1 MSLIRMESQN
11 IEQNVPSTY
20 SSGDSPT
27 TLIYGLPSL
36 FTSEILYDGPKRCI
50 LKTNVD
56 TISSSGTSNN
66 MNGSHGT
73 DTDSTGLCHK
83 ECFSVPHIR
92 ELADSTIK
100 ENVAISQN
108 NETRGSCDS
117 VTCFSEHELSDIP
130 LSSNDEDRVN
140 FDVSDISKQLVLLSP
155 FSGRKLTTIRS
166 ESNYVPITSSFLTEK
181 DNGCV
186 RSSDVMQQST
196 LQPKHI
202 TVTMPTVEDG
212 LSSGSDAGSPCLT
225 SKSHVKDPS
234 FDMRS
239 FSDSPDSVTDI
250 YCGRPT
256 INSSSGSLDGGH
268 LLNPAIV
275 QDISNDIMDIKRTLG
290 ASDHAKTYI
299 PTCEQNVV
307 NAVTTSKSKEQ
318 NINPRSDRVNGC
330 HCNEMKTG
338 FTPSD
343 ISHVN
348 KISSSNRNWDM
359 FGDHDKEKNTVQ
371 AVVECTD
378 EGTFDQASCNATDI
392 KNNIL
397 ESPIDSYSYKQMH
410 QWTFPAQVHTVY
422 SSSED
427 ETSHRSNTSKSIPI
441 KSEIKSR
448 NNSDKGQNTKCTSPL
463 SLSSSFDNSKQKSQ
477 FKASTNSSHSGA
489 VTNKLNSKSAT
500 RTNVNSDEVYKSP
513 ISRQSDRRDGDFDSD
528 EDTAQLLDK
537 QYQADKQVYIPELK
551 DKSCIEADR
560 QRRVREVSVR
570 HPEQPDVLIHGL
582 LFRAQ
587 YMGSTQIL
595 CNKQSTRMSRML
607 QAQEVVNRIKGA
619 PDDESHPSVTV
630 ELFVSTE
637 RIMIL
642 NSNLE
647 DILIDH
653 KLRAVSYI
661 ADIGDLFVLMSR
673 RLDPSTQ
680 SEESENYFTSNYQ
693 NNELKENSNYNSDNN
708 NNNTNSSLPEQQHSL
723 VPLNSNIS
731 SVTKS
736 TMIEKLKKPMKMICH
751 VLESTE
757 AQLIAQTVGHAFQ
770 LAYLDFLRE
779 NGIEDL
785 GIIKQ
790 LDYDDILKQQEI
802 FCDELSLFCDKD
814 NHKEVT
820 IPKQKGES
828 LGVVIV
834 ESGWGSLL
842 PTALLANMHPTGPA
856 ARCGQLNIGNQIVA
870 VNGQSLVG
878 LPLLTCQQIIKNCR
892 QSTIVKLMIISCPPV
907 VEVLIRRPSLNYQL
921 GFSVQDGVICSLL
934 RGGIAERGGIRVDH
948 RIIEINGESVVAVSH
963 EKIVQLL
970 ATSVGEIH
978 IRTMP
983 TSVFRLLTGQI
994 IPRYI

>member
-11 IEQNVPSTY
+11 IEKNVPSTN

-56 TISSSGTSNN
+56 NISSSGTSNN
-66 MNGSHGT
+66 MNGGHGT
-73 DTDSTGLCHK
+73 DTDYTGLCHK
-83 ECFSVPHIR
+83 ECFSVTHIR
-92 ELADSTIK
+92 ELTDSTIK
-100 ENVAISQN
+100 ENVASSQN
-108 NETRGSCDS
+108 NEARGSCDS

-130 LSSNDEDRVN
+130 LSSNDENRVN

-155 FSGRKLTTIRS
+155 FSGKKFATVRS
-166 ESNYVPITSSFLTEK
+166 ESNYVPMTSSFLTEK
-181 DNGCV
+181 DSVCV

-212 LSSGSDAGSPCLT
+212 LSSGSDSGSPCLI
-225 SKSHVKDPS
+225 SRSHVKDCS

-239 FSDSPDSVTDI
+239 FSGSPDSVTDI

-256 INSSSGSLDGGH
+256 INSSSGSLDGEH

-275 QDISNDIMDIKRTLG
+275 RDISNDIMDIKRTLN
-290 ASDHAKTYI
+290 ASDHSKTYI

-307 NAVTTSKSKEQ
+307 NTVNTSKSKEQ
-318 NINPRSDRVNGC
+318 NINPKSPDRVNGC
-330 HCNEMKTG
+330 HCTEMKTG
-338 FTPSD
+338 LIPSD
-343 ISHVN
+343 VSYAN
-348 KISSSNRNWDM
+348 KISSSSRNWDM
-359 FGDHDKEKNTVQ
+359 FNDHDKEKNTVP
-371 AVVECTD
+371 AVVEYTD

-397 ESPIDSYSYKQMH
+397 ESPTDLYSHKQMH
-410 QWTFPAQVHTVY
+410 HWTFPAQVHTVY
-422 SSSED
+422 SSSDD
-427 ETSHRSNTSKSIPI
+427 ETSHRSNASKSISN

-448 NNSDKGQNTKCTSPL
+448 NNSDKGQNTKCSSPL
-463 SLSSSFDNSKQKSQ
+463 SFSSFDNSKQKSQ
-477 FKASTNSSHSGA
+477 YKASTNSSHPG
-489 VTNKLNSKSAT
+489 TIENKLNSKSAAH
-500 RTNVNSDEVYKSP
+500 TNVNSDEVYKSP

-680 SEESENYFTSNYQ
+680 SDESENYFTSNYQ
-693 NNELKENSNYNSDNN
+693 NNEPKENSNYNADNN
-708 NNNTNSSLPEQQHSL
+708 NTEQQHSV
-723 VPLNSNIS
+723 VPPNSNIS

>member
-1 MSLIRMESQN
+1 MSLIQTEPENPGLEVSN
-11 IEQNVPSTY
+11 TY
-20 SSGDSPT
+20 SNCDNPT

-50 LKTNVD
+50 VKSNVGKL
-56 TISSSGTSNN
+56 SP
-66 MNGSHGT
+66 
-73 DTDSTGLCHK
+73 DSTPNKINGGHEATGGIAGLCHTGS
-83 ECFSVPHIR
+83 FSIPHPHNLTDVI
-92 ELADSTIK
+92 SK
-100 ENVAISQN
+100 ENRACSQN
-108 NETRGSCDS
+108 NGTKESCGS
-117 VTCFSEHELSDIP
+117 VAHFSEHELSDIP
-130 LSSNDEDRVN
+130 LSPNSEDKMN
-140 FDVSDISKQLVLLSP
+140 FDVSDISKQLTLLSP
-155 FSGRKLTTIRS
+155 FSGKKFATIRS
-166 ESNYVPITSSFLTEK
+166 ESNYIPMMSSLLTGNS
-181 DNGCV
+181 DRV
-186 RSSDVMQQST
+186 RSLDVLQNGT
-196 LQPKHI
+196 LHPKRS

-212 LSSGSDAGSPCLT
+212 LSSGSYPSSPCST
-225 SKSHVKDPS
+225 SKSRIKDS
-234 FDMRS
+234 TFDMRS
-239 FSDSPDSVTDI
+239 LSGSPDSVTDI

-256 INSSSGSLDGGH
+256 VNCCSGSLDGEH
-268 LLNPAIV
+268 LLNPAII
-275 QDISNDIMDIKRTLG
+275 QDISNDIMDIKRTLDT
-290 ASDHAKTYI
+290 SDHTKTYT
-299 PTCEQNVV
+299 PSCEQKAV
-307 NAVTTSKSKEQ
+307 NALHVSKSTEQ
-318 NINPRSDRVNGC
+318 NTNPRTDRVNGC
-330 HCNEMKTG
+330 HCSEMKTESKHLKM
-338 FTPSD
+338 PHNKN
-343 ISHVN
+343 IST
-348 KISSSNRNWDM
+348 SSHTWDELKNQ
-359 FGDHDKEKNTVQ
+359 DKEKHIVQ
-371 AVVECTD
+371 ATVECTD
-378 EGTFDQASCNATDI
+378 AGTFDQVSCNGTDI

-397 ESPIDSYSYKQMH
+397 ESPTNSCSHKLMH
-410 QWTFPAQVHTVY
+410 HWTFPAQVHTVY

-427 ETSHRSNTSKSIPI
+427 ENSHKSSSTKSFSNKPQITSQNK
-441 KSEIKSR
+441 
-448 NNSDKGQNTKCTSPL
+448 SDKERITTFSSTP
-463 SLSSSFDNSKQKSQ
+463 SSSSFENSQQKNQ
-477 FKASTNSSHSGA
+477 FNASTSPSNPGM
-489 VTNKLNSKSAT
+489 VTNKSNPKITT
-500 RTNVNSDEVYKSP
+500 RTSVNSDEIYKSST
-513 ISRQSDRRDGDFDSD
+513 SRHSDRQDGDFDSD

-607 QAQEVVNRIKGA
+607 QAQEIVNRIKA

-653 KLRAVSYI
+653 VLRTVSYI

-680 SEESENYFTSNYQ
+680 SEEFENYPTSNNQ
-693 NNELKENSNYNSDNN
+693 NNELKEISNYNANN
-708 NNNTNSSLPEQQHSL
+708 NNHNNNANSNSPEQHHS
-723 VPLNSNIS
+723 VIPATSNIS
-731 SVTKS
+731 KVTKS
-736 TMIEKLKKPMKMICH
+736 TTIEKLKKPIKMICH

-779 NGIEDL
+779 NGVEDL

-790 LDYDDILKQQEI
+790 LDYDDVLKQQEI

-892 QSTIVKLMIISCPPV
+892 QCTVVKLMIINCPPV

>member
-11 IEQNVPSTY
+11 IEQNIPNTY
-20 SSGDSPT
+20 SSSDSPT

-50 LKTNVD
+50 LKTDKLSPN
-56 TISSSGTSNN
+56 GNSNN
-66 MNGSHGT
+66 IIEGHRT
-73 DTDSTGLCHK
+73 DVDSTGLCHK
-83 ECFSVPHIR
+83 GCFSVPRIR
-92 ELADSTIK
+92 DLTDSTMRG
-100 ENVAISQN
+100 NVASSQN
-108 NETRGSCDS
+108 NETKGSCDS

-130 LSSNDEDRVN
+130 LSSNDEDRIN

-155 FSGRKLTTIRS
+155 FSGEKFATIRS
-166 ESNYVPITSSFLTEK
+166 ESNYVPMTSSFLTER

-186 RSSDVMQQST
+186 RSSDVMQRST
-196 LQPKHI
+196 LHPKHI

-212 LSSGSDAGSPCLT
+212 LSSGSDSGSPCLT
-225 SKSHVKDPS
+225 SRSRVKDSS

-239 FSDSPDSVTDI
+239 FSGSPDSVTDI

-256 INSSSGSLDGGH
+256 INSRSESLDGEH

-275 QDISNDIMDIKRTLG
+275 QDISKDIMDIKRTLG
-290 ASDHAKTYI
+290 ASDHAKIYI
-299 PTCEQNVV
+299 PSCEQNTV
-307 NAVTTSKSKEQ
+307 NTSKSREQ
-318 NINPRSDRVNGC
+318 NINPRSPDKVNGC
-330 HCNEMKTG
+330 HCNEMKIE
-338 FTPSD
+338 FTPLE
-343 ISHVN
+343 ISHAN
-348 KISSSNRNWDM
+348 KISVSSRNWEM
-359 FGDHDKEKNTVQ
+359 FKDHDKEKNTVQ

-392 KNNIL
+392 QNNIL
-397 ESPIDSYSYKQMH
+397 ESPIDSCSHKQMH
-410 QWTFPAQVHTVY
+410 HWTFPAQVHTVY

-427 ETSHRSNTSKSIPI
+427 ETSHRSNISKSVPN

-448 NNSDKGQNTKCTSPL
+448 NNSDRGQNTKCSSPL
-463 SLSSSFDNSKQKSQ
+463 SSTFENSKQKSQ
-477 FKASTNSSHSGA
+477 FKASINSSHPGT

-500 RTNVNSDEVYKSP
+500 RINTNSDEVYKSP
-513 ISRQSDRRDGDFDSD
+513 ILRHSDCRDGDFDSD

-607 QAQEVVNRIKGA
+607 QAQEVVNRIKA

-653 KLRAVSYI
+653 KLRTVSYI

-680 SEESENYFTSNYQ
+680 SEESENYFTSSYL
-693 NNELKENSNYNSDNN
+693 NNELKEISTHNADN
-708 NNNTNSSLPEQQHSL
+708 NNNTNSSLPEQQHSA
-723 VPLNSNIS
+723 VPLNSNIPN
-731 SVTKS
+731 VTKS
-736 TMIEKLKKPMKMICH
+736 AMIEKLKKPMKMICH

>member
-1 MSLIRMESQN
+1 MSN
-11 IEQNVPSTY
+11 
-20 SSGDSPT
+20 
-27 TLIYGLPSL
+27 GL
-36 FTSEILYDGPKRCI
+36 SEK
-50 LKTNVD
+50 NW
-56 TISSSGTSNN
+56 
-66 MNGSHGT
+66 
-73 DTDSTGLCHK
+73 
-83 ECFSVPHIR
+83 
-92 ELADSTIK
+92 
-100 ENVAISQN
+100 
-108 NETRGSCDS
+108 DS
-117 VTCFSEHELSDIP
+117 V
-130 LSSNDEDRVN
+130 
-140 FDVSDISKQLVLLSP
+140 QLPV
-155 FSGRKLTTIRS
+155 IA
-166 ESNYVPITSSFLTEK
+166 N
-181 DNGCV
+181 
-186 RSSDVMQQST
+186 QST
-196 LQPKHI
+196 LHMKRNI
-202 TVTMPTVEDG
+202 ITMPTVEDG
-212 LSSGSDAGSPCLT
+212 LSSGSDSGSLCSGSRSRLNGC
-225 SKSHVKDPS
+225 S
-234 FDMRS
+234 FNMRS
-239 FSDSPDSVTDI
+239 SSGSPDSVTDI
-250 YCGRPT
+250 YCGRPPM
-256 INSSSGSLDGGH
+256 NSCSGSPNGEH
-268 LLNPAIV
+268 LLNPNIV
-275 QDISNDIMDIKRTLG
+275 QDISNDIRDIKRTLS
-290 ASDHAKTYI
+290 AVDHAKAYI
-299 PTCEQNVV
+299 PSCDVESTGNMNILAKQNSIK
-307 NAVTTSKSKEQ
+307 NSSEP
-318 NINPRSDRVNGC
+318 NHC
-330 HCNEMKTG
+330 HCKEAKIE
-338 FTPSD
+338 FAQLES
-343 ISHVN
+343 SHTDDFHV
-348 KISSSNRNWDM
+348 SNHNWDK
-359 FGDHDKEKNTVQ
+359 FKEVEKVTHTVHT
-371 AVVECTD
+371 VVECTND
-378 EGTFDQASCNATDI
+378 GNTNEFRNG
-392 KNNIL
+392 NIL
-397 ESPIDSYSYKQMH
+397 KSPIDSYSHKQMH
-410 QWTFPAQVHTVY
+410 HWTFPSQSNTVC
-422 SSSED
+422 SSSD
-427 ETSHRSNTSKSIPI
+427 EEKCSRTNTKAIPYKSQI
-441 KSEIKSR
+441 KSQ
-448 NNSDKGQNTKCTSPL
+448 NNINARRTNPCSP
-463 SLSSSFDNSKQKSQ
+463 SSSCENSQQNK
-477 FKASTNSSHSGA
+477 FKLSTNSDHSGA
-489 VTNKLNSKSAT
+489 LTNKLNGKNSTHA
-500 RTNVNSDEVYKSP
+500 NVTSNEINKSP
-513 ISRQSDRRDGDFDSD
+513 LLNHSSRRDGDFDSD

-551 DKSCIEADR
+551 DKSCIQTDR

-570 HPEQPDVLIHGL
+570 HPDQPDVLIHGL

-607 QAQEVVNRIKGA
+607 QAQEVVNRIKT

-653 KLRAVSYI
+653 TLRTVSYI

-673 RLDPSTQ
+673 RLDQTQ
-680 SEESENYFTSNYQ
+680 SDQSEDTSPTCNPNEQEENRNC
-693 NNELKENSNYNSDNN
+693 NANNYNSDGNATNN
-708 NNNTNSSLPEQQHSL
+708 YNSAFNRQHS
-723 VPLNSNIS
+723 VTPLSSTIS
-731 SVTKS
+731 EIAKPTAKS
-736 TMIEKLKKPMKMICH
+736 TMEKLRKPMKMICH

-770 LAYLDFLRE
+770 LAYLDFLRQ

-790 LDYDDILKQQEI
+790 LDYDDVMKQQEI

-820 IPKQKGES
+820 IPKQKGEA

-892 QSTIVKLMIISCPPV
+892 QCTIVKLMIICCPPV

>member
-1 MSLIRMESQN
+1 MDSQN
-11 IEQNVPSTY
+11 TGQDAPTAY
-20 SSGDSPT
+20 SNNCSPT

-36 FTSEILYDGPKRCI
+36 FTSEILYNGPKRCVVKSSMEAMSPKST
-50 LKTNVD
+50 LESLDGGRD
-56 TISSSGTSNN
+56 TAREISE
-66 MNGSHGT
+66 
-73 DTDSTGLCHK
+73 LCHK
-83 ECFSVPHIR
+83 RCSVSRLDDLTDNNVEEIV
-92 ELADSTIK
+92 TTC
-100 ENVAISQN
+100 ENDKPM
-108 NETRGSCDS
+108 GSCDS
-117 VTCFSEHELSDIP
+117 ITCFAEQELSDIP
-130 LSSNDEDRVN
+130 LNFSGDDRPN

-155 FSGRKLTTIRS
+155 FSGKKFATIRS
-166 ESNYVPITSSFLTEK
+166 ESNYIPIMSSWLPEK
-181 DNGCV
+181 NCDNV
-186 RSSDVMQQST
+186 QPPIADQST
-196 LQPKHI
+196 LHVKRN
-202 TVTMPTVEDG
+202 TMTMPTVEDG
-212 LSSGSDAGSPCLT
+212 LSSGSDSGSSCSGSRSRLNGC
-225 SKSHVKDPS
+225 S

-239 FSDSPDSVTDI
+239 FSGSPDSVTDI

-256 INSSSGSLDGGH
+256 INSCSGSPNGEH
-268 LLNPAIV
+268 LLNPTIV
-275 QDISNDIMDIKRTLG
+275 QDISNDIRDIKRTLSS
-290 ASDHAKTYI
+290 ADHSKTYI
-299 PTCEQNVV
+299 PSCDAESTV
-307 NAVTTSKSKEQ
+307 NMNILAKRNNITNTSKPNHCHSSEAKIEFTHLESHTKDVYISNHKWDKSK
-318 NINPRSDRVNGC
+318 
-330 HCNEMKTG
+330 
-338 FTPSD
+338 D
-343 ISHVN
+343 I
-348 KISSSNRNWDM
+348 
-359 FGDHDKEKNTVQ
+359 DKVKHTVH

-378 EGTFDQASCNATDI
+378 EGNCNEF
-392 KNNIL
+392 KNSNPRK
-397 ESPIDSYSYKQMH
+397 SPIDSYSHKEMH
-410 QWTFPAQVHTVY
+410 HWTFPSQSHTVC
-422 SSSED
+422 SSSD
-427 ETSHRSNTSKSIPI
+427 EEKCSHTNTKAISY
-441 KSEIKSR
+441 KSR
-448 NNSDKGQNTKCTSPL
+448 IESENNLNTRRTNPCSPCSQQNKFRL
-463 SLSSSFDNSKQKSQ
+463 
-477 FKASTNSSHSGA
+477 STNSNHLGPLR
-489 VTNKLNSKSAT
+489 NKLNEKNST
-500 RTNVNSDEVYKSP
+500 YTNVNSNEIHKSP
-513 ISRQSDRRDGDFDSD
+513 SLNHSGRRDGDFDSD

-551 DKSCIEADR
+551 DKSCIQTDR

-570 HPEQPDVLIHGL
+570 HPDQPDVLIHGL

-607 QAQEVVNRIKGA
+607 QAQEVVNRIKA

-653 KLRAVSYI
+653 TLRTVSYI

-673 RLDPSTQ
+673 RLDPTQ
-680 SEESENYFTSNYQ
+680 SYQSEDDSPTCNPNEQEEIRNFDA
-693 NNELKENSNYNSDNN
+693 NNHNSDGNATNNYNSAF
-708 NNNTNSSLPEQQHSL
+708 TGQHSIT
-723 VPLNSNIS
+723 PIS
-731 SVTKS
+731 STISEISKPTTKS
-736 TMIEKLKKPMKMICH
+736 TIEKLKKPMKMICH

-770 LAYLDFLRE
+770 LAYLDFLRQ

-785 GIIKQ
+785 GILKQ
-790 LDYDDILKQQEI
+790 LDYDDVMKQQEI

-820 IPKQKGES
+820 IPKQKGEA

-842 PTALLANMHPTGPA
+842 PTALLANMNPTGPA

-892 QSTIVKLMIISCPPV
+892 QCTIVKLMIICCPPV

-970 ATSVGEIH
+970 ATSVGEYCRSLLLYISYSH
-978 IRTMP
+978 ITYV
-983 TSVFRLLTGQI
+983 T
-994 IPRYI
+994 